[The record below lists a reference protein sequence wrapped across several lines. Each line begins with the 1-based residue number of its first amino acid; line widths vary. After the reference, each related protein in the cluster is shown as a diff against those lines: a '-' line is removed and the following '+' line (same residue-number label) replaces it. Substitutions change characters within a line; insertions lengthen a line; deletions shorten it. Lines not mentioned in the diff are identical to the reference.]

1 MHSAKPTTRPDGA
14 LAVATALLLCTQ
26 AASAQENSP
35 YSRFGL
41 GDVLNSQN
49 IVSRSLG
56 GLSIGFS
63 DYQAVNFVNPAS
75 YANLKV
81 TTLDVGVEVSSR
93 TLRTSEPVRRFN
105 SKYMI
110 PTYVQIGMPLS
121 KKKNWGLNF
130 GMVPL
135 TRINYNLSTRTR
147 VAGVD
152 SVLYN
157 YMGKGGTYQ
166 AFAGM
171 GYGGKRLSVGLN
183 TGYRF
188 GNRLYTTRV
197 ILVNDTVPY
206 RKANAS
212 DTTRYG
218 GLYAEA
224 GLLYTIPLGKTTRL
238 RLGLTGSLQQNLRA
252 ARDISRETFEYSPS
266 NGIDILDSV
275 YRALDEKGTIVY
287 PGSLG
292 FGFTVE
298 KEAKWLFGAEFQR
311 VQWGDYRYYGQADP
325 LRNSWT
331 ARAGGQYLPNVNGK
345 GYWSRVIYRAGISFG
360 TDPVTAGQPMNQV
373 LASAGV
379 ALPVRRSFYT
389 NQFTTVNLAFEAGA
403 RGSKSNTLRENL
415 FRVALGLNLSDIWFN
430 PRKYD

>member
-1 MHSAKPTTRPDGA
+1 MHSVKPTTRPDG
-14 LAVATALLLCTQ
+14 LLTVAAFLLISAAGTQ
-26 AASAQENSP
+26 AQENSP

-41 GDVLNSQN
+41 GDLLNPQN
-49 IVSRSLG
+49 IVSRSMG

-63 DYQAVNFVNPAS
+63 DYQAVNYVNPAS

-93 TLRTSEPVRRFN
+93 TLRSSVPVKRFN

-110 PTYVQIGMPLS
+110 PTYLQIGMPLS
-121 KKKNWGLNF
+121 KKKPWGLNL

-147 VAGVD
+147 ITGVD

-166 AFAGM
+166 AFMGM

-183 TGYRF
+183 AGYRF
-188 GNRLYTTRV
+188 GNKLYTTRV

-206 RKANAS
+206 RKANVS
-212 DTTRYG
+212 DTTRFG
-218 GLYAEA
+218 GLYAEG
-224 GLLYTIPLGKTTRL
+224 GLQYTIPLGKTTRI
-238 RLGLTGSLQQNLRA
+238 RLGLTGSLQHTLKA
-252 ARDISRETFEYSPS
+252 SRDISRETFEYSAS

-275 YRALDEKGTIVY
+275 YRALDDKGSIIY
-287 PGSLG
+287 PGSRG

-298 KEAKWLFGAEFQR
+298 KDAKWLFGAEFQ
-311 VQWGDYRYYGQADP
+311 QYGWEAYRYYGSADP

-331 ARAGGQYLPNVNGK
+331 ARLGGQYLPDVNGK
-345 GYWSRVIYRAGISFG
+345 GYWSRVIYRAGLSFG
-360 TDPVTAGQPMNQV
+360 TDPVTVGQPMNQV
-373 LASAGV
+373 LATAGV

-389 NQFTTVNLAFEAGA
+389 NQFTTVNLAFEAGS
-403 RGSKSNTLRENL
+403 RGSKSNAIRENL